1 MTIILYL
8 RIGHLTKK
16 VLLVFAY
23 SFLTLSMLTGY
34 IRKQFGNSLRMQWV
48 NSLIF
53 HMKPGFYLGY
63 SLITIIT
70 KGSKCRLLA
79 TGQGI
84 KLYLLF
90 TASNEYLRMPPS
102 HRLSSTLNIKFKTLF
117 INKCSLYQTQ
127 TNSRTSP
134 LYIYIG
140 AHEMLL
146 WRVFHSLK
154 IMYFLIDM
162 DDILLSCHDSTW
174 KLWQLFDLWWIIN
187 NCPLCECYTKQVT

>member
-1 MTIILYL
+1 MLTIILYL
-8 RIGHLTKK
+8 RIGHLSKK

-146 WRVFHSLK
+146 WRVFHSLQ
-154 IMYFLIDM
+154 IMYFFDWYGWYFIV
-162 DDILLSCHDSTW
+162 LS
-174 KLWQLFDLWWIIN
+174 WQYMKVMAAFWFVVN
-187 NCPLCECYTKQVT
+187 Y

>member
-1 MTIILYL
+1 
-8 RIGHLTKK
+8 
-16 VLLVFAY
+16 
-23 SFLTLSMLTGY
+23 
-34 IRKQFGNSLRMQWV
+34 
-48 NSLIF
+48 
-53 HMKPGFYLGY
+53 MKPGFYLGY

-140 AHEMLL
+140 AHEM
-146 WRVFHSLK
+146 VFLTGFPFIK
-154 IMYFLIDM
+154 NNVF
-162 DDILLSCHDSTW
+162 
-174 KLWQLFDLWWIIN
+174 FD
-187 NCPLCECYTKQVT
+187 